1 MQRAY
6 HEWRCYYQQFSEIL
20 FFQKQTKKTPQS
32 TDWDIV
38 TVKRSQELAEK
49 NPALEII

>member
-1 MQRAY
+1 MNEDATISSFLKF
-6 HEWRCYYQQFSEIL
+6 C
-20 FFQKQTKKTPQS
+20 FFKNKQKKPQS
-32 TDWDIV
+32 TDWVLV